1 MRKHREAGPGDSMR
15 PANHV
20 TLADS
25 GQLKCRLT
33 FGQSLEAST
42 PQVDDFVQRD
52 KKVCLDSIRKMA
64 NCASPE
70 EPFGTRPLAPN
81 THTHTHGKAQ
91 GEKNDSARHRSKK
104 KKKIIESI
112 SPSVRFVL
120 IHNIK
125 CVAIFFL
132 RVTGKLLPK
141 LQDDT
146 TTSSSTSTRTARPRN
161 ASVLTEQIFWEF

>member
-1 MRKHREAGPGDSMR
+1 MR

-81 THTHTHGKAQ
+81 THTHTWKGA
-91 GEKNDSARHRSKK
+91 GRKNRNI
-104 KKKIIESI
+104 KKKIIKSI